1 MKESGPYKKDGRRSI
16 YSFGLLIMWRG
27 ANTGITR

>member
-16 YSFGLLIMWRG
+16 YSFGLLIMWREEL
-27 ANTGITR
+27 ILE